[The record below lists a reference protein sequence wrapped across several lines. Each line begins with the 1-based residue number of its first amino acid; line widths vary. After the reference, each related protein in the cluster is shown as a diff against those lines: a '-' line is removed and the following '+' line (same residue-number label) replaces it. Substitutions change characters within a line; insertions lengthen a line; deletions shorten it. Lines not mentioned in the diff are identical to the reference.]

1 MTTDAQ
7 LPPPYDTTEV
17 DGLLAWF
24 KEPGFNH
31 VKPPHK
37 WVLQVEQEMR
47 RMRAAI
53 AAHCAQREGEA
64 VAWLWEYIGKDPM
77 RDQYKPCARAL
88 HEMDPKAPPYP
99 DSWKPVAPLYTH
111 PSAPPT
117 EEAEQAAMYRWLR
130 KKMCFTGNGDSTA
143 SMHALNLPRSMRWP
157 EVGHVELAVD
167 VAIRSAMQS
176 KEVKP

>member
-1 MTTDAQ
+1 MTTPRPASPAITTDAQ
-7 LPPPYDTTEV
+7 LPPLTEPDTVYEMWGQNM
-17 DGLLAWF
+17 DAWG
-24 KEPGFNH
+24 K
-31 VKPPHK
+31 HK
-37 WVLQVEQEMR
+37 IQAYAR
-47 RMRAAI
+47 TAI

-117 EEAEQAAMYRWLR
+117 EEAEQAAAYRWLEANAFQ
-130 KKMCFTGNGDSTA
+130 KTAYDLFGNGGHWTVGVHSDDSRK
-143 SMHALNLPRSMRWP
+143 SFM
-157 EVGHVELAVD
+157 E
-167 VAIRSAMQS
+167 AIRSAMS
-176 KEVKP
+176 AARTGGKE